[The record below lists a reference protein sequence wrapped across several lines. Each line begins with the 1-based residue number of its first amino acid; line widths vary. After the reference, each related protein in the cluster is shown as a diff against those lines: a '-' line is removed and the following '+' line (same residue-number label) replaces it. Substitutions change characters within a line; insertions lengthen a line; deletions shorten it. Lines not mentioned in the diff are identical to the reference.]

1 MNLKKLLV
9 SKAKDAVIKQ
19 ASEKILPMEGDAPK
33 KIGKGKVAA
42 VLAVIAAIAAA
53 VPEFIK

>member
-1 MNLKKLLV
+1 
-9 SKAKDAVIKQ
+9 
-19 ASEKILPMEGDAPK
+19 MEGDAPK

>member
-1 MNLKKLLV
+1 MDLKKLLV